1 MLYVTWLRY
10 ATEKSWRNS
19 NFIPLLQVPRGA
31 PVHPDP
37 GRCRC
42 EFRCKHLRNNYSFPC
57 SSGSLTQNLQQVIL
71 YPKLLINQAVMCS
84 KSFTN
89 TSMHRSTWDNSSFAE
104 SDTLNQSDGLSGRG
118 SIARG
123 ECYNLTSGQSLFHS
137 YTPEVVALPFVLYPN
152 TLAYLGKTLKFSTNF
167 YLSPL
172 LW

>member
-1 MLYVTWLRY
+1 ML
-10 ATEKSWRNS
+10 
-19 NFIPLLQVPRGA
+19 LLQVPWGA

-42 EFRCKHLRNNYSFPC
+42 EFRCKHLRNHHSFPC
-57 SSGSLTQNLQQVIL
+57 SSGSITQNLQQVIF
-71 YPKLLINQAVMCS
+71 YPKLFAKLKCVQS
-84 KSFTN
+84 LWPTL
-89 TSMHRSTWDNSSFAE
+89 HRSTWDNSSFAE

-172 LW
+172 LWW